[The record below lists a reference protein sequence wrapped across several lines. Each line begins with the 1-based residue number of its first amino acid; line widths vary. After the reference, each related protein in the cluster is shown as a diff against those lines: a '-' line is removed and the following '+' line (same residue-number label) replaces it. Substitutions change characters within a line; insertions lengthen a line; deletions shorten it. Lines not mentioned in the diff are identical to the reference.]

1 MRNQHGLP
9 GVSGRIVATSRETSP
24 LDALERLITEPDAE
38 AAPPRWWQRVLPIL
52 VALNAFALGAQY
64 VQVVR
69 LSHQVD
75 AAREAQQ
82 KIDAN
87 LARSRALLESA
98 SACHSYWPEQDD
110 AGQVSRL

>member
-1 MRNQHGLP
+1 MRNQNGLP

-24 LDALERLITEPDAE
+24 LDTLERLIESDPD

-64 VQVVR
+64 VQIVR

-75 AAREAQQ
+75 AAREAKQQ
-82 KIDAN
+82 IDAN
-87 LARSRALLESA
+87 LARSRALLDSA